1 MTAMVDDDPRYRR
14 LASRIRS
21 YESAVVAYSGGV
33 DSTLVAVVAHR
44 ELGARALAVTG
55 ISASLSSAEQTQA
68 TELARRLDLAHRCV
82 ETHEMARPEYRANA
96 GDRCFH
102 CKSGLF
108 ERLRSLAEH
117 EGYAHVLSGDNL
129 DDVSPGTHRPGMRAA
144 AASQRAQT
152 SLNSCSIFRAR
163 PSGAV
168 TRNVAGSGF
177 LKVAIMRR
185 HSSSSRPSCCL

>member
-68 TELARRLDLAHRCV
+68 TELARQLDLAHRCV
-82 ETHEMARPEYRANA
+82 ETHEMARPEY
-96 GDRCFH
+96 
-102 CKSGLF
+102 
-108 ERLRSLAEH
+108 
-117 EGYAHVLSGDNL
+117 
-129 DDVSPGTHRPGMRAA
+129 
-144 AASQRAQT
+144 
-152 SLNSCSIFRAR
+152 
-163 PSGAV
+163 
-168 TRNVAGSGF
+168 
-177 LKVAIMRR
+177 
-185 HSSSSRPSCCL
+185 